1 MKLINHRRSKQIAHT
16 AHKRGKNKLQNKS
29 RNRRSTT

>member
-1 MKLINHRRSKQIAHT
+1 MKLEDHRRSKKIAKT
-16 AHKRGKNKLQNKS
+16 NSKRGKNKLQNKS